1 MGVKIDAVPG
11 RLNGVR
17 VYVGMFGV
25 LYGQCREFCGS
36 DHAFIPIVLE
46 FVMVEDF
53 IQWLNGEVIPFPNG
67 VTTPPPLN
75 PVRELLEAFAIVCL
89 LWVILSNGPS
99 LRDLI
104 DI

>member
-17 VYVGMFGV
+17 VYVGMLGV

-53 IQWLNGEVIPFPNG
+53 IQ
-67 VTTPPPLN
+67 
-75 PVRELLEAFAIVCL
+75 
-89 LWVILSNGPS
+89 
-99 LRDLI
+99 
-104 DI
+104 